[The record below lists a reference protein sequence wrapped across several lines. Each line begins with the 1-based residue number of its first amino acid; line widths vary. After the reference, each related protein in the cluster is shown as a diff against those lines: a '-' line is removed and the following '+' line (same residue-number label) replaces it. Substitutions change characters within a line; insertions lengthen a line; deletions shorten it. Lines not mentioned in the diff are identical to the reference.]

1 MTAPTQV
8 SVTRDEMDLLAWTH
22 RADPSRP
29 HIEFDDNHAYLVL
42 DGVEYVAEL
51 TAVA

>member
-1 MTAPTQV
+1 MSAPTQV
-8 SVTRDEMDLLAWTH
+8 PVTRDDLDLLAWTH

-29 HIEFDDNHAYLVL
+29 RIEFDDNHAYLVL

-51 TAVA
+51 TTVA

>member
-1 MTAPTQV
+1 MTAPTQIP
-8 SVTRDEMDLLAWTH
+8 VTRDDLELLTWTH
-22 RADPSRP
+22 PGSYIVFGDSR
-29 HIEFDDNHAYLVL
+29 AYLVL